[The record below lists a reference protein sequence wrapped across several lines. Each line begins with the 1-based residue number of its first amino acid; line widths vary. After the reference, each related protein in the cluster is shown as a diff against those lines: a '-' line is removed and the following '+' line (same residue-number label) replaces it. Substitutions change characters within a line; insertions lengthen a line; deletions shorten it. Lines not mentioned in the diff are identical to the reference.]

1 MKPKLKNLSFLF
13 LSLTFLTLGISS
25 CEDKIKS
32 CETGYEGSD
41 CKTLSR
47 AKFIGQW
54 KGSEQCNDDEQDYT
68 ISITTN
74 SINDLTINYT
84 NVNNKNF
91 IATGKIVSANEIHL
105 EGNAIGTGGGKI
117 AFSGSALLDESS
129 GTITVNYLI
138 STDISNNG
146 CTFIGKKK

>member
-1 MKPKLKNLSFLF
+1 MNKKSKSALLAFIPIMFIALI
-13 LSLTFLTLGISS
+13 ISS

-41 CKTLSR
+41 CRTLSR

-54 KGSEQCNDDEQDYT
+54 KGSEECNDNDEDYT

-74 SINDLTINYT
+74 STNDLTINYT

-91 IATGKIVSANEIHL
+91 VATGKIVSGNELHI

-117 AFSGSALLDESS
+117 NFSGSALLDESS

-138 STDISNNG
+138 SSDITNTG
-146 CTFIGKKK
+146 CTFIGKKI